1 MKIIVQKFGG
11 TSVSSDERRK
21 QVVAKVKGA
30 IQNGYSPVVVVSA
43 MGRKGAPYAT
53 DTLLSLIQDEF
64 KRDNK
69 QAQDMLMCCGEII
82 SSVVMSDAF
91 YESGINA
98 VPLTG
103 GQAGIITNDTF
114 TDAQFIDS
122 KSNLIMDILKAG
134 NVPVVTG
141 FQGITKDG
149 YFTTL
154 GRGGSDTSACILGVA
169 LGAEEI
175 EIYTDVD
182 GIMTADPR
190 IVDNASLIDVISYN
204 EVFQLADQGAKVI
217 HPKAVDLA
225 RKGNIPVVIKN
236 TMSNCKG
243 TLINSFGSLH
253 ANTTISGIT
262 HLGNRTQVSVKLADN
277 KGESKYR
284 SLLDILAN
292 NKISLDLINIFP
304 SEQIFTIDGDDKK
317 KLDIILNE
325 AGIKFTTI
333 EDCSTIAIVGAG
345 MTGVPGIMAKVIN
358 TLSEYNIEVLQTADS
373 HMTIWCLIRSDKV
386 REAINLLHKV
396 FDLGILNI

>member
-1 MKIIVQKFGG
+1 MN
-11 TSVSSDERRK
+11 
-21 QVVAKVKGA
+21 A
-30 IQNGYSPVVVVSA
+30 
-43 MGRKGAPYAT
+43 
-53 DTLLSLIQDEF
+53 
-64 KRDNK
+64 
-69 QAQDMLMCCGEII
+69 
-82 SSVVMSDAF
+82 
-91 YESGINA
+91 GINA

-225 RKGNIPVVIKN
+225 RKGNIPVLIKN
-236 TMSNCKG
+236 TMNDCKG
-243 TLINSFGSLH
+243 TLINSFG
-253 ANTTISGIT
+253 IT
-262 HLGNRTQVSVKLADN
+262 MQRQLFQ
-277 KGESKYR
+277 E
-284 SLLDILAN
+284 
-292 NKISLDLINIFP
+292 
-304 SEQIFTIDGDDKK
+304 
-317 KLDIILNE
+317 
-325 AGIKFTTI
+325 
-333 EDCSTIAIVGAG
+333 
-345 MTGVPGIMAKVIN
+345 
-358 TLSEYNIEVLQTADS
+358 
-373 HMTIWCLIRSDKV
+373 
-386 REAINLLHKV
+386 
-396 FDLGILNI
+396 